1 MGAMQ
6 RQTTARVVGA
16 LFLTATAAGIVSA
29 VLLEPDSIGD
39 SAYKA
44 PAGALMVLAMSV
56 AIALIPPTLFPVIKQ
71 FGEASALAYI
81 VARTVEVVL
90 LLPATIGP
98 LMTIAPGSAHADA
111 ARTVTHIYDLWGYTG
126 SQVFFC
132 LGAAL
137 LNALLFRS
145 RLVPRWIS
153 GWALVAVVP
162 YLADAV
168 LVMFDVLD
176 VSSPIH
182 ATLVVPMAVNEMVLA
197 IWLLAK
203 GLA

>member
-16 LFLTATAAGIVSA
+16 LFLTATAAGIISA

-44 PAGALMVLAMSV
+44 PAGALMVLVMSV

-98 LMTIAPGSAHADA
+98 LMTLAPGSAHADA
-111 ARTVTHIYDLWGYTG
+111 ARTVTQIYDLWGYTG